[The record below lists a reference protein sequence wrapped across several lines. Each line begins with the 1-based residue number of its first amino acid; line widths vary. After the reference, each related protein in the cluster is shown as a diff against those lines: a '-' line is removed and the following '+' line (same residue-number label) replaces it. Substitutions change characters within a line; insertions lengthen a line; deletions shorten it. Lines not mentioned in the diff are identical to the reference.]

1 MAEKKINKQKA
12 DATCQPVQKKLSVEE
27 EFLKIKN
34 EKSNYKN
41 LHLKFALEKVNYNFV
56 KKLILSMMGGIFA
69 GLGYI
74 AYNLL
79 NGGSYNELGEF
90 VKDFGH
96 DGFFYGALLFP
107 MGIMMCI
114 FLGGNLFT
122 SNVLVIMGVY
132 AKKIKFRIF
141 AHDLFVTLIGNILG
155 GILISLLAF
164 GSSIY
169 WNFDQANGFQINN
182 IGTGVM
188 YLAHKKV
195 STEWWTNIL
204 SGILCNMIVAGSI
217 YAYVKVNNRA
227 LGSMLVYLFI
237 VVFAICGF
245 QHVVANTFVF
255 TEASL
260 IHIISPPD
268 IQSIFGRP
276 EMGESL
282 YINMFP
288 TLIGNVIGGVFISS
302 IYMYL
307 ESEKIK
313 KGSKIDVSIIVPNED
328 GAPEMD
334 NTL

>member
-169 WNFDQANGFQINN
+169 WNFDQANGFEINN
-182 IGTGVM
+182 IGQGVI
-188 YLAHKKV
+188 YLANKKV

-217 YAYVKVNNRA
+217 YAFVKVNNRA
-227 LGSMLVYLFI
+227 LGSMIVYLFI

-255 TEASL
+255 TQASL
-260 IHIISPPD
+260 IHIIAPPD
-268 IQSIFGRP
+268 IQPIFGRL
-276 EMGESL
+276 EMGESV
-282 YINMFP
+282 YINMLP

-307 ESEKIK
+307 ESDKIK
-313 KGSKIDVSIIVPNED
+313 KGSKIDVNIIVPNED
-328 GAPEMD
+328 GAPKMD
-334 NTL
+334 HTL

>member
-1 MAEKKINKQKA
+1 MVENKINKQKA
-12 DATCQPVQKKLSVEE
+12 VATCQPVQKKLSVEE

-34 EKSNYKN
+34 EKSDYKN

-169 WNFDQANGFQINN
+169 WNFDQANGFEINN
-182 IGTGVM
+182 IGQGVI
-188 YLAHKKV
+188 YLANKKV

-217 YAYVKVNNRA
+217 YAFVKVNNRA
-227 LGSMLVYLFI
+227 LGSMIVYLFI

-255 TEASL
+255 TQASL
-260 IHIISPPD
+260 IHIIAPPD
-268 IQSIFGRP
+268 IQPIFGRL
-276 EMGESL
+276 EMGESV
-282 YINMFP
+282 YINMLP

-307 ESEKIK
+307 ESDKIK
-313 KGSKIDVSIIVPNED
+313 KGSKIDVNIIVPNED
-328 GAPEMD
+328 GAPKMD
-334 NTL
+334 HTL

>member
-1 MAEKKINKQKA
+1 MAENKTNKQKVV
-12 DATCQPVQKKLSVEE
+12 DTCQPVQKKVSVEE
-27 EFLKIKN
+27 EFPKLENVK
-34 EKSNYKN
+34 YDCKN

-79 NGGSYNELGEF
+79 NGGAYNQFGEF
-90 VKDFGH
+90 IKNFGH

-169 WNFDQANGFQINN
+169 WTFDQANGFQIND
-182 IGTGVM
+182 IGAGVI
-188 YLAHKKV
+188 YLADKKI

-204 SGILCNMIVAGSI
+204 SGILCNIIVAGSI

-255 TEASL
+255 TQASL
-260 IHIISPPD
+260 IHIIAPPD

-282 YINMFP
+282 YINMVP

-307 ESEKIK
+307 ESDKIK
-313 KGSKIDVSIIVPNED
+313 KGSKMDVNIIVPNED

-334 NTL
+334 HTL

>member
-1 MAEKKINKQKA
+1 MTLKKIKKQNVDPA
-12 DATCQPVQKKLSVEE
+12 CQPIGKKLTVEE
-27 EFLKIKN
+27 QFLKIKD
-34 EKSNYKN
+34 EKAKNKN
-41 LHLKFALEKVNYNFV
+41 LHLKFALEKVNYNFI

-74 AYNLL
+74 AFNIL
-79 NGGSYNELGEF
+79 NGGEYINGQF
-90 VKDFGH
+90 IKDFGH

-107 MGIMMCI
+107 IGIMMCI

-132 AKKIKFRIF
+132 AKKVKFKLF
-141 AHDLFVTLIGNILG
+141 VHDLLITLMGNVIG

-169 WNFDQANGFQINN
+169 WNFDQTSGFEINN

-188 YLAHKKV
+188 YLADKKV
-195 STEWWTNIL
+195 STEWWSNIL

-260 IHIISPPD
+260 LNIIAPPE
-268 IQSIFGRP
+268 IQAVFGRL
-276 EMGESL
+276 EMGESF
-282 YINMFP
+282 YINMIP
-288 TLIGNVIGGVFISS
+288 TVIGNILGGVLISS

-313 KGSKIDVSIIVPNED
+313 KHSKTDISIIVPNED
-328 GAPEMD
+328 GAIEAED
-334 NTL
+334 F

>member
-79 NGGSYNELGEF
+79 NGGSYNEFGEF

-169 WNFDQANGFQINN
+169 WNFDQANGFEINN
-182 IGTGVM
+182 IGQGVI
-188 YLAHKKV
+188 YLANKKV

-217 YAYVKVNNRA
+217 YAFVKVNNRA
-227 LGSMLVYLFI
+227 LGSMIVYLFI

-255 TEASL
+255 TQASL
-260 IHIISPPD
+260 IHIIAPPD
-268 IQSIFGRP
+268 IQPIFGRL
-276 EMGESL
+276 EMGESV
-282 YINMFP
+282 YINMLP

-307 ESEKIK
+307 ESDKIK
-313 KGSKIDVSIIVPNED
+313 KGSKIDVNIIVPNED
-328 GAPEMD
+328 GAPKMD
-334 NTL
+334 HTL